1 LLEKKDRGRGADLG
15 AKPKAYGEQEVP
27 SSVPGVELLAEA
39 SDEDGS
45 DEDGSDEEG
54 SDEESE
60 GEQEPSRKR
69 KGAPKDESEVSEGN
83 EIEEEGPSR
92 KKRKVGGGE
101 DAAARNG
108 GGDEGAVEGGDDESG
123 EESDGSE
130 AVKSDDELIDSDGE
144 DSNDEAGSSDEEEIE
159 ADAGG
164 QQRSAD
170 PATPSGNGGGD
181 ESLGAAKTVEAP
193 ESLRSLKRKAAELA
207 AGDDVIAP
215 VDDVTADGI
224 LSDEDFRRIRRL
236 QAKKAL
242 EAAMAKHGVRK
253 VKGKEVDVLPS
264 KARGDLSDRRVDP
277 GDLDA
282 TIRKKQEKVRGPV
295 CLGSVYVS
303 FWLRALPIV
312 IMG

>member
-1 LLEKKDRGRGADLG
+1 LLEKKDRGRGADLE

-45 DEDGSDEEG
+45 DEDKSDEEG

-69 KGAPKDESEVSEGN
+69 KGAPKDELEVSES
-83 EIEEEGPSR
+83 EEEGPSR
-92 KKRKVGGGE
+92 KKKKAGGGE
-101 DAAARNG
+101 DAGARNG
-108 GGDEGAVEGGDDESG
+108 GEDEGALVGGGGESG

-130 AVKSDDELIDSDGE
+130 AVESDDELMDSDG
-144 DSNDEAGSSDEEEIE
+144 DDLDDEAGSSDEEEIE
-159 ADAGG
+159 ADADG

-170 PATPSGNGGGD
+170 PASPSENGGGA
-181 ESLGAAKTVEAP
+181 ETLGAAKAVGAS

-207 AGDDVIAP
+207 AADDVIAP
-215 VDDVTADGI
+215 ADDVTADGI

-253 VKGKEVDVLPS
+253 VKGKEVDALPS
-264 KARGDLSDRRVDP
+264 KARGDLSERRVDP

-282 TIRKKQEKVRGPV
+282 TMRKKQEKVRG
-295 CLGSVYVS
+295 LGLFLFCVD
-303 FWLRALPIV
+303 
-312 IMG
+312 